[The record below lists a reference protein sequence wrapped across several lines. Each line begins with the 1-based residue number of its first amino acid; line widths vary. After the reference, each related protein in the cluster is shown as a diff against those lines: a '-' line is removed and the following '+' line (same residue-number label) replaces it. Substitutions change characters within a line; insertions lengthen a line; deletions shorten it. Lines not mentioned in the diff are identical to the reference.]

1 MSKSVQNTRGQYSTK
16 LREHLKKN
24 YVQVPA
30 LSQKVSLYDYLKL
43 ARNSYYNAVKSYKN
57 NNVQGAYVE
66 FHKFQILVLERLPSH
81 KDYNSNTKHAVEIR
95 KWIQA
100 ARISA
105 MSYLELTVDKMDA
118 DEYRILHFK
127 ECKTEL
133 DLIDEFD
140 ADDEPIVPV
149 QPPILSVFKSTGV
162 VIADV
167 PTPQDRN
174 DRFSNLISDCD
185 KPGFVSSHSANT
197 AEVVKAVV
205 VSTNDLS
212 SSPTSSVYPSA
223 VPDIEYP
230 VDDFLGTD
238 CDISQYEEHALAGLS
253 GLSNTD
259 AEILSTLR
267 DYRV

>member
-1 MSKSVQNTRGQYSTK
+1 MNKSIQNSRGQYSTK

-43 ARNSYYNAVKSYKN
+43 ARNSYYNAVESYKK

-81 KDYNSNTKHAVEIR
+81 KDFHSNTKHAVEIR

-100 ARISA
+100 ARVSA
-105 MSYLELTVDKMDA
+105 MSYLEFTVDKMDA
-118 DEYRILHFK
+118 DEYRTLHYK
-127 ECKTEL
+127 ECKCEL

-140 ADDEPIVPV
+140 AEDEPVIVPPV
-149 QPPILSVFKSTGV
+149 QPQALSVFQSTAISVG
-162 VIADV
+162 A
-167 PTPQDRN
+167 TPQEPN
-174 DRFSNLISDCD
+174 RFSSLISDCD
-185 KPGFVSSHSANT
+185 KPGFVSLQSTATAHIAN
-197 AEVVKAVV
+197 AAI
-205 VSTNDLS
+205 VSTNDIS
-212 SSPTSSVYPSA
+212 SSPYPFA
-223 VPDIEYP
+223 VPDIDYP
-230 VDDFLGTD
+230 VDDLLGTD
-238 CDISQYEEHALAGLS
+238 CDISQHEEHALAGLS

-267 DYRV
+267 DYRE